1 MNRIISRILMISGA
15 VVVSGAV
22 AMAQQNSPPMQ
33 RNTPATNNPAADQ
46 TMNNAQQAQMQQE
59 QSGAMHSMQDKA
71 FVRKAEE
78 GSMAEVQLGK
88 LAQEK
93 SNSEDVKQFGAKMV
107 EDHTQLSNQIKPIAQ
122 QMGVSSPTEL
132 SKKDQKTVSKLE
144 NLSGAEFDN
153 AYIKDMMKD
162 HKKDLSDFRD
172 AAQRT
177 RNTQLK
183 DAARQGAQVIDQH
196 LQMIEQIAKNH
207 NMKAGHMTQGS

>member
-33 RNTPATNNPAADQ
+33 RNTPANSNPAADQ

-59 QSGAMHSMQDKA
+59 QSSAMHSMQDKA

-93 SNSEDVKQFGAKMV
+93 SNSEDIKQFGAKMV

-132 SKKDQKTVSKLE
+132 SKKDKETVSKLE
-144 NLSGAEFDN
+144 NLSGAEFDK

-162 HKKDLSDFRD
+162 HKKDLSEFKGT
-172 AAQRT
+172 AQRT
-177 RNTQLK
+177 QNTQLK
-183 DAARQGAQVIDQH
+183 EAAQQGAQVIDQH
-196 LQMIEQIAKNH
+196 LQMIQEIAKNH
-207 NMKAGHMTQGS
+207 NMKTGHMTQGS